1 MSKPS
6 GDFYRLAYS
15 GIVMV
20 GIGDCAIVRS
30 PVKIKTSGLGSCLG
44 ITLYDRQEKI
54 GGLLHTML
62 PNIKEARIKDNP
74 AKFTDAGIEYLVDE
88 IIKKGGSR
96 KKLEAKIVGGAS
108 MFENS
113 HMNIGERN
121 IKSARETLTK
131 LGVAIIAEDTG
142 KNYGRTII
150 FDTFTGDLLIKTV
163 LRGDKVI

>member
-1 MSKPS
+1 MA
-6 GDFYRLAYS
+6 DS

-20 GIGDCAIVRS
+20 GIGDYAIARS
-30 PVKIKTSGLGSCLG
+30 PVKIKTSGLGSCVG
-44 ITLYDRQEKI
+44 VTLYDRQEKI

-62 PNIKEARIKDNP
+62 PNIKKAGIKDNP
-74 AKFTDAGIEYLVDE
+74 AKFTDAGIEYIVAE
-88 IIKKGGSR
+88 IIKNGGSR
-96 KKLEAKIVGGAS
+96 KKLEAKLVGGAS

-121 IKSARETLTK
+121 IKSAKETLQK
-131 LGVAIIAEDTG
+131 LGVKIIAEDTG

-150 FDTFTGDLLIKTV
+150 FDTFTGDLLIKTM

>member
-1 MSKPS
+1 MA
-6 GDFYRLAYS
+6 DS
-15 GIVMV
+15 GIIMV
-20 GIGDCAIVRS
+20 GIGDCAIARS
-30 PVKIKTSGLGSCLG
+30 PAKIKTSGLGSCLG
-44 ITLYDRQEKI
+44 ITLYDKREKI

-96 KKLEAKIVGGAS
+96 EKLEAKIVGGAS

-113 HMNIGERN
+113 HLNIGERN
-121 IKSARETLTK
+121 IRSAKDTLK
-131 LGVAIIAEDTG
+131 RLGVSIVAEDTG

-150 FDTFTGDLLIKTV
+150 FDTFTGDLFIKTI
-163 LRGDKVI
+163 LRGDKII

>member
-1 MSKPS
+1 MADS
-6 GDFYRLAYS
+6 GM
-15 GIVMV
+15 VVV
-20 GIGDCAIVRS
+20 GIGDCAIARS
-30 PVKIKTSGLGSCLG
+30 PAKIKTSGLGSCLG
-44 ITLYDRQEKI
+44 VILYDRQEKI

-62 PNIKEARIKDNP
+62 PNIEKARTKNNP
-74 AKFTDAGIEYLVDE
+74 AKFTDSGIEYLVEE
-88 IIKKGGSR
+88 IIKKRGSR

-121 IKSARETLTK
+121 IKSARETLKK
-131 LGVAIIAEDTG
+131 LGISIIAEDTG

-150 FDTFTGDLLIKTV
+150 FDTFTGDLLIKTI

>member
-1 MSKPS
+1 MT
-6 GDFYRLAYS
+6 DS

-20 GIGDCAIVRS
+20 GIGDCAIARS
-30 PVKIKTSGLGSCLG
+30 PIKIKISGLGSCLG

-62 PNIKEARIKDNP
+62 PNIEKARIKDNP
-74 AKFTDAGIEYLVDE
+74 AKFTDSGIEHLVNE

-96 KKLEAKIVGGAS
+96 KRLEAKIVGGAS

-121 IKSARETLTK
+121 IKSARETMIK
-131 LGVAIIAEDTG
+131 LGVLIIAEDTG

-150 FDTFTGDLLIKTV
+150 FDTFTGDLLIKTI